1 MCRFDDDEVEDS
13 VKEDEDTMEVEGGA
27 TVGLPQTITDGKKE
41 TSPIAVS
48 REAKMA
54 ELRATLLL
62 EERQQSFK
70 AMLLER
76 QVSYMYL

>member
-1 MCRFDDDEVEDS
+1 
-13 VKEDEDTMEVEGGA
+13 MEVEA
-27 TVGLPQTITDGKKE
+27 SISLPRAAGRDKKE

-76 QVSYMYL
+76 QVGDKDMDSI